1 MSQLAKVERR
11 TYLKYVGALAIAI
24 AGAVGYYLYVS
35 LPKPELPRTET
46 QTQIARNIAPKEAY
60 TLIQNNIGNPNFVI
74 LDVRTPAEFADE
86 HIENAINL
94 DYYSETFRDDLDK
107 LDKTKIYLIYCR
119 TGSRGESSLAI
130 MKELGFREV
139 YNISGGITE
148 WKAEGFQPQNS
159 IT

>member
-1 MSQLAKVERR
+1 MSELSRVDRR
-11 TYLKYVGALAIAI
+11 AYLKYVGALAIAV
-24 AGAVGYYLYVS
+24 AGAVGGYYPYVS

-46 QTQIARNIAPKEAY
+46 QTQIAKNIAPKEAY
-60 TLIQNNIGNPNFVI
+60 TLIQNNRGNPNFVI
-74 LDVRTPAEFADE
+74 LDVRTPAEFAEE
-86 HIENAINL
+86 HIEYAINL

-107 LDKTKIYLIYCR
+107 LNKTKTYLIYCR

-148 WKAEGFQPQNS
+148 WKAEGFP
-159 IT
+159 TTK